1 MICLIITTSDSKE
14 KAQLIAKALISKKL
28 AACVQIDTVESFYS
42 WKEEIRQDKEY
53 RLMIKTLKSKYKSI
67 ENEIAQLNNYD
78 VSQVTCLDIDQ
89 SLEVY
94 SKWIQDYVK

>member
-1 MICLIITTSDSKE
+1 MICLIITTTDSKE